1 MISQEEEAIL
11 CKVAAEHDVADA
23 MQLAHSPGWKTLMA
37 ILDNY
42 GERPLK
48 RSWLSTTDDPT
59 QRSGSPSEQL
69 AKRFKQARIQP

>member
-1 MISQEEEAIL
+1 ML

-23 MQLAHSPGWKTLMA
+23 MQLAHSSGWKTLMA

-48 RSWLSTTDDPT
+48 RSWLSATDEDI
-59 QRSGSPSEQL
+59 QRSSSPSEQL

>member
-1 MISQEEEAIL
+1 
-11 CKVAAEHDVADA
+11 
-23 MQLAHSPGWKTLMA
+23 MA

-48 RSWLSTTDDPT
+48 RPWLSATESEQ

-69 AKRFKQARIQP
+69 AKRLKQASIEP

>member
-1 MISQEEEAIL
+1 
-11 CKVAAEHDVADA
+11 
-23 MQLAHSPGWKTLMA
+23 MA

-48 RSWLSTTDDPT
+48 RAWLSNEDAT
-59 QRSGSPSEQL
+59 QRSHSPSEQL